1 MGEHQLMQQSEMVVV
16 TLAGLIGLSLLF
28 WLFSRV
34 GRQSAPAEQAAASFG
49 REVVAVIYL
58 LLVIAILAIVISGR

>member
-1 MGEHQLMQQSEMVVV
+1 MMVV

-28 WLFSRV
+28 WLFSRA
-34 GRQSAPAEQAAASFG
+34 GRQSAPAEQTATGFG
-49 REVVAVIYL
+49 YQAVAVIYL

>member
-1 MGEHQLMQQSEMVVV
+1 LTQQSEMVVV

-28 WLFSRV
+28 WLFNRV
-34 GRQSAPAEQAAASFG
+34 GREPPPAEQAAASLG
-49 REVVAVIYL
+49 YEVVAVIYL

>member
-1 MGEHQLMQQSEMVVV
+1 MTQQSEMVVV

-34 GRQSAPAEQAAASFG
+34 GREPPPAEQALANFG